1 MPSIFANNTDDVL
14 ARATVET
21 WVIKGEKGAGDC
33 CKKCD
38 GKVYE
43 AEKMTTA
50 SVSMLI
56 GYNLNLSE
64 RVNNRLQ
71 SPFFVQCL

>member
-1 MPSIFANNTDDVL
+1 MFLQYRARSVPSIFANNTDDVL

-21 WVIKGEKGAGDC
+21 WVIKGEKGDGDC

-38 GKVYE
+38 GEVYE

-56 GYNLNLSE
+56 GDNLN
-64 RVNNRLQ
+64 
-71 SPFFVQCL
+71 